1 MICKNCGHLLNDGDR
16 FCPNCGARV
25 VMEVPDAKE
34 KPSTLDALVSGLNR
48 TTEKREGPVEK
59 PQQVEEAASEED
71 TKPRHHFQFEEF
83 NWNLDGYPTEDT
95 KRTEDID
102 FNWESV
108 VDEREKSRAAETD
121 SDQELLK
128 DKIKSE
134 NSGKDEREQSSGEE
148 KTAEEAHEQ
157 ELEEMIFGT
166 KDREGNI
173 SDTTRLDEVEDL
185 DDLSKTTRIDKFYT
199 YNKKNEEFQELLDK
213 EYNRL
218 KAQIEAD
225 AARDHEAEAEKTE
238 ADGKG
243 AAATD
248 AEATKAEPADSPE
261 PSETE
266 TTKESSGDISET
278 PAWFGGSGQPEGTE
292 ASSEEESSEFP
303 KEEQEAE
310 PVTLRSDVPSGE
322 GFEKEIESDIP
333 EYINSL
339 DAGNLSLAEL
349 LKAQTRQ
356 EEESWTEPADSVM
369 ADIPSDSLF
378 SIPNEEKVD
387 ELLDRTPAAAA
398 APAAES
404 SAEPSGSAFG
414 TSAEPEYKEPAAPLF
429 GTQTE
434 SVRESAAESAY
445 EGPTAFGYDAP
456 TGSGSTAEQ
465 EQQSGD
471 EFEIPAFMRNSGSG
485 EPLNVIEDL
494 PTEPAAG
501 YYEPPQQDVS
511 QQYQQP
517 SGMPQQ
523 EMPQQYQQPSGM
535 PQQEMPQQY
544 QQQPD
549 MTQQEMPQPTQ
560 QQVQY
565 LGVALAH
572 PPKGI
577 VAEPSEMKAHSTAE
591 PITGNAGFVPPVQH
605 APQQETAGTR
615 MKSPEATAQQGYPG
629 APSADEGT
637 NSQSIEQMIRED
649 EANGREQADNRITF
663 QDVFKDEIQA
673 EKEDNKKKPKKHT
686 GLKILAIILCVL
698 IVLEIIVICIKTFA
712 PDSAASVALQDLFN
726 AVYGRLSSLFG

>member
-25 VMEVPDAKE
+25 AVEVPDAKE
-34 KPSTLDALVSGLNR
+34 KPSTLDTLVSGLNR
-48 TTEKREGPVEK
+48 TAEKREGPVEK

-134 NSGKDEREQSSGEE
+134 NSGKDEREQSSGGE

-225 AARDHEAEAEKTE
+225 AARDHEAEREKPE
-238 ADGKG
+238 ADVK
-243 AAATD
+243 AAAVSD
-248 AEATKAEPADSPE
+248 AGATKAEPAGSPE

-266 TTKESSGDISET
+266 STEASFGGTGET
-278 PAWFGGSGQPEGTE
+278 PAWFGGSGQPEE
-292 ASSEEESSEFP
+292 SEESSEFP
-303 KEEQEAE
+303 KEGPEAE
-310 PVTLRSDVPSGE
+310 PITLRDDVPSGE

-356 EEESWTEPADSVM
+356 EEEPWTEPADSVM
-369 ADIPSDSLF
+369 DDIPSDSLF

-387 ELLDRTPAAAA
+387 EFFDRTPAETAA
-398 APAAES
+398 APV
-404 SAEPSGSAFG
+404 AEPA
-414 TSAEPEYKEPAAPLF
+414 AEPEGTAFGMPTPAEPAYEAPADPLF

-434 SVRESAAESAY
+434 PVRESAAEPAY
-445 EGPTAFGYDAP
+445 EAEAPATFNYDAP
-456 TGSGSTAEQ
+456 AGSGAAAGQ

-471 EFEIPAFMRNSGSG
+471 DEFQIPAFMRNPGSG

-501 YYEPPQQDVS
+501 YYEPSRQEVS

-517 SGMPQQ
+517 LDMAQQ
-523 EMPQQYQQPSGM
+523 EVSRQYQQPS
-535 PQQEMPQQY
+535 
-544 QQQPD
+544 D

-560 QQVQY
+560 QKVQY

-572 PPKGI
+572 PPKGV
-577 VAEPSEMKAHSTAE
+577 VADPSEMKAHSTAE
-591 PITGNAGFVPPVQH
+591 PITGNAGFVPPVQQTPKQE
-605 APQQETAGTR
+605 AVDPRTNSLEETSPQ
-615 MKSPEATAQQGYPG
+615 SFSG
-629 APSADEGT
+629 AAAAESDP

-649 EANGREQADNRITF
+649 EANGREQADSRITF